1 MKNLRKLFCALGAL
15 AAFTLW
21 TALICHVDVHPIGP
35 NGSSVGLAAL
45 NAFFHR
51 LTDVHMEIYVL
62 TDWLSLI
69 PVGFALG
76 FAVLGLIQWIRR
88 KSLFKVDGSILAL
101 GGFYMLVLASYLFF
115 ERFVINYRP
124 VLIDG
129 FLEASYP
136 SSTTLLV
143 LCIMPTTMIQFKDR
157 IGSPVVRKGVLAILA
172 VFTVFMT
179 VGRLISGVHWLTDI
193 IGGVLL
199 SAGLVEAYAFAADC
213 LT

>member
-15 AAFTLW
+15 AAFALW

-101 GGFYMLVLASYLFF
+101 GGFYMLVLVSYLFF

-143 LCIMPTTMIQFKDR
+143 LCIMPTTMIQFKNR
-157 IGSPVVRKGVLAILA
+157 IGSPVVRKGILAILA